1 MNKCAR
7 CGCDIGFDS
16 EWSEEDAKEEY
27 QKMFPNDPNMEVATD
42 VICDDCYEEFK
53 KWHSTLSPEIKEE
66 YDKEMMETR

>member
-1 MNKCAR
+1 
-7 CGCDIGFDS
+7 
-16 EWSEEDAKEEY
+16 
-27 QKMFPNDPNMEVATD
+27 MFPNDPNIEIATD